1 MRYLEAIFH
10 IRISTKQSGKKKIK
24 KMLKYDPEVNMQK
37 LKNYSGSFALP
48 YTKPR
53 LHAPPLLQQT
63 ALQKPKPQIKKTN
76 IISNWKNL
84 FKI

>member
-1 MRYLEAIFH
+1 
-10 IRISTKQSGKKKIK
+10 
-24 KMLKYDPEVNMQK
+24 MLKYDPEVNMQK
-37 LKNYSGSFALP
+37 VSPSIEPENISFKLFRFFCFAIHK
-48 YTKPR
+48 T
-53 LHAPPLLQQT
+53 AFPLLQQT

>member
-1 MRYLEAIFH
+1 
-10 IRISTKQSGKKKIK
+10 
-24 KMLKYDPEVNMQK
+24 MLKYDPEVNMK
-37 LKNYSGSFALP
+37 KYLHPLNRKIFLSNYSGSFALP
-48 YTKPR
+48 YTKPS

-63 ALQKPKPQIKKTN
+63 ALQKPKPQIKKAN

>member
-1 MRYLEAIFH
+1 
-10 IRISTKQSGKKKIK
+10 
-24 KMLKYDPEVNMQK
+24 MLKYDPEVNMQK

-63 ALQKPKPQIKKTN
+63 ALQKPKPQIKK
-76 IISNWKNL
+76 
-84 FKI
+84 